1 MNDPLSCAKRTA
13 RLIVESHYPDCDA
26 ALLAGSF
33 VRGQA
38 TATSD
43 LDLILFR
50 ESIKASYRESFT
62 FDDYPVEAFI
72 HSSTTIRTFFRQ
84 DRERGRPSMQ
94 RMVAEGLVLRDHD
107 LLKPLKEQA
116 ESELLT
122 GPPVLSLTEMNRTRY
137 FLTDLLDDFIGVSD
151 RTDGLGIAT
160 RLLEQ
165 ATDFRLRA
173 SGHWT
178 GQGKW
183 LIRSLAIVDPV
194 EAKRLADAFNLYFRS
209 DQKQAVIDLV
219 EQWLDSHGGRYFD
232 GFSIGK

>member
-1 MNDPLSCAKRTA
+1 MNDQVSRAKQSA
-13 RLIVESHYPDCDA
+13 RLIIETRYPDCDA

-43 LDLILFR
+43 LDLIVFN
-50 ESIKASYRESFT
+50 ESVADSYRESFT
-62 FDDYPVEAFI
+62 SDGYPVEAFI
-72 HSSTTIRTFFRQ
+72 HSSTTIRDFFRQ
-84 DRERGRPSMQ
+84 DRERGRPSIQ
-94 RMVAEGLVLRDHD
+94 RMVTEGLVLRNHA
-107 LLKPLKEQA
+107 LLAPLKAQA
-116 ESELLT
+116 QTELLA
-122 GPPVLSLTEMNRTRY
+122 GPPVLSLAEADRARY
-137 FLTDLLDDFIGVSD
+137 FLTDLLDDFIGVTD
-151 RTDGLGIAT
+151 RTEGLGIAA

-165 ATDFRLRA
+165 ATDFRLRT

-194 EAKRLADAFNLYFRS
+194 EAKRLTDAFEVYFRM
-209 DQKQAVIDLV
+209 DKKQPVIDLV
-219 EQWLDSHGGRYFD
+219 EQWLDAQGGRHFE

>member
-1 MNDPLSCAKRTA
+1 MSDQLSHALQLA
-13 RLIVESHYPDCDA
+13 HLLVESRYPDCDA

-43 LDLILFR
+43 LDLVVFY
-50 ESIKASYRESFT
+50 ESVSASYRESFT
-62 FDDYPVEAFI
+62 FDRYPVEAFI
-72 HSSTTIRTFFRQ
+72 HSSSTILAFFQQ
-84 DRERGRPSMQ
+84 DRKRGRPSMQ
-94 RMVAEGLVLRDHD
+94 RMVAEGLVVRDHPM
-107 LLKPLKEQA
+107 LVPLKTQA
-116 ESELLT
+116 ETELLA
-122 GPPVLSLTEMNRTRY
+122 GPPILSLTEMDRARY
-137 FLTDLLDDFIGVSD
+137 FLTDLLDDFIGVTD
-151 RTDGLGIAT
+151 RTDGLGIAA

-194 EAKRLADAFNLYFRS
+194 EATRLADAFDVYFRS
-209 DQKQAVIDLV
+209 DQKQSVIDLV
-219 EQWLDSHGGRYFD
+219 EQWLDAHGGRYFD

>member
-1 MNDPLSCAKRTA
+1 MSDQLSHAKQIS
-13 RLIVESHYPDCDA
+13 RLIIESRYPDCDA

-43 LDLILFR
+43 LDLIVFC
-50 ESIKASYRESFT
+50 ESVPASYRESFT
-62 FDDYPVEAFI
+62 FDEFPVEAFI
-72 HSSTTIRTFFRQ
+72 HSSTTIRDFFRQ
-84 DRERGRPSMQ
+84 DCERGRPSMQ
-94 RMVAEGLVLRDHD
+94 KMVTEGLVLRDHA
-107 LLKPLKEQA
+107 LLAPLKAQA
-116 ESELLT
+116 QTELLA
-122 GPPVLSLTEMNRTRY
+122 GPPVLSLAEADRARY
-137 FLTDLLDDFIGVSD
+137 FLTDLLDDFIGVTD
-151 RTDGLGIAT
+151 RMEGLGIAA

-165 ATDFRLRA
+165 ATDFRLRT

-194 EAKRLADAFNLYFRS
+194 EAKRLTDAFEVFFRM
-209 DQKQAVIDLV
+209 DKKQPVIDLV
-219 EQWLDSHGGRYFD
+219 EQWLDAQGGRHFE

>member
-1 MNDPLSCAKRTA
+1 MSDQLQKALLTA
-13 RLIVESHYPDCDA
+13 RSVIENRYPDCNA

-43 LDLILFR
+43 LDLVVFY
-50 ESIKASYRESFT
+50 ESVAASYRESFT
-62 FDDYPVEAFI
+62 FDQYPVEAFI
-72 HSSTTIRTFFRQ
+72 HSSTTIREFFRQ

-94 RMVAEGLVLRDHD
+94 RMVAEGLVVRDHPM
-107 LLKPLKEQA
+107 LVPLKTQA
-116 ESELLT
+116 ETELLA
-122 GPPVLSLTEMNRTRY
+122 GPPVLSLTEMNRARY

-151 RTDGLGIAT
+151 RTDGLGIAA

-194 EAKRLADAFNLYFRS
+194 EAKRLADAFNVYFRS

>member
-1 MNDPLSCAKRTA
+1 MNDLLTHAEQTA
-13 RLIVESHYPDCDA
+13 RLIVESRYPDCDA

-43 LDLILFR
+43 LDLIIFR
-50 ESIKASYRESFT
+50 ESIPASYRESFT
-62 FDDYPVEAFI
+62 FDEYPVEAFV
-72 HSSTTIRTFFRQ
+72 HSSTTIRDFFRQ

-107 LLKPLKEQA
+107 LLKPLKEYA
-116 ESELLT
+116 ESELLA
-122 GPPVLSLTEMNRTRY
+122 GPPVLSPAETDRARY
-137 FLTDLLDDFIGVSD
+137 FLTDLLDDFIGVTERSE
-151 RTDGLGIAT
+151 GLGIAA

-165 ATDFRLRA
+165 ATDFRLRT

-183 LIRSLAIVDPV
+183 LIRSLETIHPV
-194 EAKRLADAFNLYFRS
+194 EAGRLVEAFESYFRS
-209 DQKQAVIDLV
+209 DEKQAVIDLL
-219 EQWLDSHGGRYFD
+219 EQWLAERGGRYFD
-232 GFSIGK
+232 GFSLGK

>member
-1 MNDPLSCAKRTA
+1 MSDQLLHVLQLA
-13 RLIVESHYPDCDA
+13 RLLIESRYPDCDA

-43 LDLILFR
+43 LDLVVFY
-50 ESIKASYRESFT
+50 ESVAASYRESFT
-62 FDDYPVEAFI
+62 FDRYPVEAFI
-72 HSSTTIRTFFRQ
+72 HSSSTILAFFQQ
-84 DRERGRPSMQ
+84 DRKRGRPSMQ
-94 RMVAEGLVLRDHD
+94 RMVAEGLIVRNHP
-107 LLKPLKEQA
+107 LLMPLKTQA
-116 ESELLT
+116 ETELLA
-122 GPPVLSLTEMNRTRY
+122 GPPVLSLTEMDRTRY
-137 FLTDLLDDFIGVSD
+137 FLTDLLDDFIGVTD
-151 RTDGLGIAT
+151 RTEGLGIAA

-194 EAKRLADAFNLYFRS
+194 EAKRLADAFEAFFRF
-209 DQKQAVIDLV
+209 DEKQPVIDLV
-219 EQWLDSHGGRYFD
+219 EQWLIEHGGRYFD
-232 GFSIGK
+232 GFSLGK

>member
-122 GPPVLSLTEMNRTRY
+122 GPPVLSPAETDRARY
-137 FLTDLLDDFIGVSD
+137 FLTDLLDDFIGVTERSE
-151 RTDGLGIAT
+151 GLGIAT

-165 ATDFRLRA
+165 ATDFRLRT

-183 LIRSLAIVDPV
+183 LIRSLEAIEPV
-194 EAKRLADAFNLYFRS
+194 EAGQLVEAFEAYFRL
-209 DQKQAVIDLV
+209 DEKQAVIDLL
-219 EQWLDSHGGRYFD
+219 EQWLDERGGRYFD
-232 GFSIGK
+232 GFSLGK

>member
-1 MNDPLSCAKRTA
+1 MNDQLSHVRQLA
-13 RLIVESHYPDCDA
+13 RLLVESRYPDCDA

-43 LDLILFR
+43 LDLIVFY
-50 ESIKASYRESFT
+50 ESAAASYRESFT
-62 FDDYPVEAFI
+62 FDRYPVEAFI
-72 HSSTTIRTFFRQ
+72 HSSSTIVAFFHQ

-94 RMVAEGLVLRDHD
+94 RMVAEGLVVRDHPM
-107 LLKPLKEQA
+107 LVPLKTQA
-116 ESELLT
+116 ETELLA
-122 GPPVLSLTEMNRTRY
+122 GPPVLSLAEMDRARY
-137 FLTDLLDDFIGVSD
+137 FLTDLLDDFIGVTD
-151 RTDGLGIAT
+151 RTEGLGIAA

-173 SGHWT
+173 AGHWT

-194 EAKRLADAFNLYFRS
+194 EAKRLADAFEAFFRM
-209 DQKQAVIDLV
+209 DEKQPVIDFV
-219 EQWLDSHGGRYFD
+219 EQWLDERGGRYFD
-232 GFSIGK
+232 GFSLGK